1 MERHAVFMLR
11 LEYSLKYKISLQGGK
26 TEFMQ
31 K

>member
-1 MERHAVFMLR
+1 MERYAAFMLH
-11 LEYSLKYKISLQGGK
+11 LEFSLKHKIDLQGGK